1 MQAIKLLARWCSL
14 HDAPVSCTELS
25 PRCHLEGHVVVSV
38 SDHGDERRPTGQPGL
53 STGTLVRRVSSGRE
67 RDESHSRMLSYPV
80 EQWKGFS
87 LFCCSPLVMVA
98 VTVMPGDVSYG
109 YAVAKVIKPE

>member
-1 MQAIKLLARWCSL
+1 
-14 HDAPVSCTELS
+14 
-25 PRCHLEGHVVVSV
+25 
-38 SDHGDERRPTGQPGL
+38 
-53 STGTLVRRVSSGRE
+53 
-67 RDESHSRMLSYPV
+67 MLSYPV

-109 YAVAKVIKPE
+109 YAVAKVIKPEAAILRARVIQPRPHARKVAKLRTDERAASQCDALSAWRGLASCQMAVAV